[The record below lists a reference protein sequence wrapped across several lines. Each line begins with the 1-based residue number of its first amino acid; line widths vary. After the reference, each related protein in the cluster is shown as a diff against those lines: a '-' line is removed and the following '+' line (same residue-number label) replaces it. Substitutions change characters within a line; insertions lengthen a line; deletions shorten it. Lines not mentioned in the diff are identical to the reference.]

1 MISQCIALF
10 RNGLEDNYPDRR
22 EKQRDRK
29 TSKRRNC
36 LRVFSFV

>member
-1 MISQCIALF
+1 MISQCIVLF

-22 EKQRDRK
+22 EKRDRK